1 MKINWKLRLTNKAT
15 LVALISAIFL
25 VISSTPLVE
34 LLPVWVNETLFQQIL
49 NIFVILGI
57 IVDPTTAG
65 ITDSELAMT
74 YEEPKQD

>member
-57 IVDPTTAG
+57 IVDPTTSG
-65 ITDSELAMT
+65 ISDSVEAQN
-74 YEEPKQD
+74 YETNK

>member
-15 LVALISAIFL
+15 LVALISAVFL

-34 LLPVWVNETLFQQIL
+34 LLPVWINEALFQQIL

-57 IVDPTTAG
+57 IVDPTTSG
-65 ITDSELAMT
+65 INDSVEAQN
-74 YEEPKQD
+74 YETNK

>member
-15 LVALISAIFL
+15 LVAFISAVFL

-34 LLPVWVNETLFQQIL
+34 LLPAWVNETLFQQIL

-57 IVDPTTAG
+57 IVDPTTSG
-65 ITDSELAMT
+65 IGDSIEAQN
-74 YEEPKQD
+74 YETNK

>member
-15 LVALISAIFL
+15 LVALISAVFL

-34 LLPVWVNETLFQQIL
+34 LLPVWINETLFQQIL

-57 IVDPTTAG
+57 IVDPTTSG
-65 ITDSELAMT
+65 INDSVEAQN
-74 YEEPKQD
+74 YETNK

>member
-57 IVDPTTAG
+57 IVDPTTSG
-65 ITDSELAMT
+65 ISDSIEAQN
-74 YEEPKQD
+74 YETNK

>member
-49 NIFVILGI
+49 NIFVILGV

>member
-34 LLPVWVNETLFQQIL
+34 LLPVWINETLFQQIL

-57 IVDPTTAG
+57 IVDPTTSG
-65 ITDSELAMT
+65 ISDSIEAQN
-74 YEEPKQD
+74 YETNK